1 MHDCAC
7 QSLRIQQGKL
17 ELLDQRLLPHEEH
30 WIDADTVPAM
40 TTAIQGLAVR
50 GAPAI
55 GVAAALCLGRLA
67 ERACPLSEFRHQ
79 AAALRAARP
88 TAVNLAR
95 LVDAICARV
104 DADGDLA
111 AVPALAERFYAEDR
125 ALCRAL
131 GRHGAALVTPGAQL
145 LTHCN
150 TGGLATVGWGT
161 AFAVFRQAQADGK
174 RIHVWVDE
182 TRPLLQGARLTAW
195 ELARAGIDHTVI
207 CDNMAASLMA
217 AGRVDAVFL
226 GADRIAMNGDTANK
240 VGTYALAVA
249 CRHHAIPFYVV
260 APRTTLDP
268 DCPDGAGIPIEMRDP
283 AEVRGYAGAAGAI
296 AWADAQSPVFNP
308 AFDVTPADLISGWV
322 LDTGVCDHASVRA
335 GALHEL
341 ARTA

>member
-1 MHDCAC
+1 MRDCAC
-7 QSLRIQQGKL
+7 QSLRIRQGKL
-17 ELLDQRLLPHEEH
+17 ELLDQRLLPHEER
-30 WIDADTVPAM
+30 WIDADTIPAM
-40 TTAIQGLAVR
+40 IAAIKGLAVR

-67 ERACPLSEFRHQ
+67 ERGCAITAFRDQASE
-79 AAALRAARP
+79 LRAARP

-95 LVDAICARV
+95 LVDALLARV
-104 DADGDLA
+104 AADADCTG
-111 AVPALAERFYAEDR
+111 VPALAERFYAEDQE
-125 ALCRAL
+125 LCRAL
-131 GRHGAALVTPGAQL
+131 GRHGAALVAPGAHL

-150 TGGLATVGWGT
+150 TGGLATAGWGT
-161 AFAVFRQAQADGK
+161 AFAVFRQAHADGK

-195 ELARAGIDHTVI
+195 ELARAGIDHTLI
-207 CDNMAASLMA
+207 CDNMAAALMA

-226 GADRIAMNGDTANK
+226 GADRIAMNGDAANK

-268 DCPDGAGIPIEMRDP
+268 DCADGAGIPIEQRDP
-283 AEVRGYAGAAGAI
+283 TEVRGYAGAAGSI
-296 AWADAQSPVFNP
+296 AWASAQSPVYNP
-308 AFDVTPADLISGWV
+308 AFDVTPAELITGWV
-322 LDTGVCDHASVRA
+322 LDSGVYDGAAVAA

-341 ARTA
+341 ARTT